1 MNLCFSSATQ
11 QKAKIFRKVL
21 NHLEYLIYYWTAL
34 ESQDTLCTKVKNL
47 KYYFHLSC
55 ALFSLRCFACFF
67 HETMTAAEK
76 AGGVELSLFTKPVG
90 LWHGA
95 DWDHVFFLIPSSP
108 CRKLQCALAERWRRV
123 GTGACHN
130 VVMALSRSEDVKTR
144 DTRTC
149 SRHLTPWGAP
159 SCLHRT
165 LLRSRLFIPHLPDS

>member
-1 MNLCFSSATQ
+1 MFLISNTAKSHDLQKSAEPPRIFNILLNSLG
-11 QKAKIFRKVL
+11 KPGHSLHKGEKFKILLSF
-21 NHLEYLIYYWTAL
+21 E
-34 ESQDTLCTKVKNL
+34 LCTL
-47 KYYFHLSC
+47 
-55 ALFSLRCFACFF
+55 LFSLRCFACLF

-95 DWDHVFFLIPSSP
+95 DWDYVFFLIPSSP
-108 CRKLQCALAERWRRV
+108 CRKLQCALAECWRRV

-144 DTRTC
+144 DARTC